1 MSVQYIRV
9 LLASTMIF
17 FFLPL
22 SWGQEGKHNYSFH
35 IGYAHGKPDHR
46 YDFLEGEYPGA
57 IIQSVRSSIK
67 DATND
72 NEYFLGFTYNYRVW
86 NRLYV
91 GTGLGYAQLR
101 QDFLLP
107 VNGGDFFGAVNRPF
121 FWRRYSRYHM
131 LQISPEINFEIIKN
145 ESFTLGINSRLMYN
159 ISFRKEI
166 NYREDNVMNLAANK
180 TELFAT
186 ELYPGIFVR
195 FGKFRFDLN
204 YRLLHWKYR
213 DDALANNG
221 LRVDTYNP
229 SKLRFQIS
237 YELGDLKRKD

>member
-1 MSVQYIRV
+1 MGFINYNS
-9 LLASTMIF
+9 LLIIIAIF
-17 FFLPL
+17 LFLPL
-22 SWGQEGKHNYSFH
+22 SWGQKGKHNFSFH
-35 IGYAHGKPDHR
+35 IGYAHGKPDLR
-46 YDFLEGEYPGA
+46 YSFLEGVYPGA
-57 IIQSVRSSIK
+57 IISSVRSSIK

-72 NEYFLGFTYNYRVW
+72 NEYFLGFSYNYQVW
-86 NRLYV
+86 NRLHI
-91 GTGLGYAQLR
+91 GAGLGYAQLR

-107 VNGGDFFGAVNRPF
+107 AEGNRFFGAFVEPF

-145 ESFTLGINSRLMYN
+145 ESITLGINSRLLYN

-237 YELGDLKRKD
+237 YDLGDLKRKD